1 MKYGIY
7 NAYWTH
13 EWSADYES
21 SLDAAKAASVFAAN
35 GDLDEAG
42 FYSGAWANTPIPVIL
57 VGTTSGTGSEMTRVA
72 VLTDSRGRKHSIKH
86 DLLSPALSF
95 GDSRGKEI
103 GMPMD
108 KLRRV
113 VIGTAIFTVAPALAI
128 VISVISLS
136 KKLGIPLPWM
146 RLSVVGAI
154 TYETPAAANALSAMG
169 LEWADIME
177 LTATQYVT
185 VAAVMTMGIMV
196 GIWLVPVVGKRLIS
210 GMINLEKRDKKWG
223 EIFSAALFL
232 GMISAFLGYVFD
244 SEASTLSA
252 ATLRRSERFP
262 FRLLSFCRQQYHSQR
277 PWEDSCCCG

>member
-1 MKYGIY
+1 MQFQVNHPVLFLLAGIIV
-7 NAYWTH
+7 
-13 EWSADYES
+13 
-21 SLDAAKAASVFAAN
+21 L
-35 GDLDEAG
+35 
-42 FYSGAWANTPIPVIL
+42 
-57 VGTTSGTGSEMTRVA
+57 A
-72 VLTDSRGRKHSIKH
+72 VLAQSVYF
-86 DLLSPALSF
+86 LLKAW
-95 GDSRGKEI
+95 RHGKEI

-108 KLRRV
+108 KLKR
-113 VIGTAIFTVAPALAI
+113 IALSTAIFTVAPALAI

-169 LEWADIME
+169 LEWAEITS

-196 GIWLVPVVGKRLIS
+196 GIWLVPLVGKRVIG
-210 GMINLEKRDKKWG
+210 GMISLEKRDKKWG

-244 SEASTLSA
+244 DFTSVFHGDTSGLIPPLVMLCSALTMGICALAMKKLHWRWMNDYALPISLLVGMLSA
-252 ATLRRSERFP
+252 IPITAWL
-262 FRLLSFCRQQYHSQR
+262 
-277 PWEDSCCCG
+277 G

>member
-1 MKYGIY
+1 MQFYVNHPVLFLLAGIIVLIVL
-7 NAYWTH
+7 AQ
-13 EWSADYES
+13 
-21 SLDAAKAASVFAAN
+21 SLFFLRKA
-35 GDLDEAG
+35 
-42 FYSGAWANTPIPVIL
+42 W
-57 VGTTSGTGSEMTRVA
+57 R
-72 VLTDSRGRKHSIKH
+72 RGQ
-86 DLLSPALSF
+86 
-95 GDSRGKEI
+95 EI

-244 SEASTLSA
+244 DFTDIFHGDLRGLIPPLVMFVSA
-252 ATLRRSERFP
+252 AMMGICGLAMKKLNWRWMNDYALPISLLAGMISAIPITA
-262 FRLLSFCRQQYHSQR
+262 LLS
-277 PWEDSCCCG
+277 

>member
-1 MKYGIY
+1 MQFHVNHPVLFLLAGIIVLLVL
-7 NAYWTH
+7 AQ
-13 EWSADYES
+13 
-21 SLDAAKAASVFAAN
+21 SLFFLRKA
-35 GDLDEAG
+35 
-42 FYSGAWANTPIPVIL
+42 W
-57 VGTTSGTGSEMTRVA
+57 R
-72 VLTDSRGRKHSIKH
+72 
-86 DLLSPALSF
+86 
-95 GDSRGKEI
+95 RGKEI
-103 GMPMD
+103 GMEMD

-113 VIGTAIFTVAPALAI
+113 VIGTAVFTVAPALAI

-169 LEWADIME
+169 LEWAAVQE

-196 GIWLVPVVGKRLIS
+196 GIWLVPVVGKKLIS

-244 SEASTLSA
+244 DFTGVFHGDLSGLIPPLVMLTSALAMGICALALKKLNWRWMNDYALPISLLTGMVA
-252 ATLRRSERFP
+252 AIPITA
-262 FRLLSFCRQQYHSQR
+262 LLS
-277 PWEDSCCCG
+277 

>member
-1 MKYGIY
+1 MQFYINHPVLFLLAGIIVLIVL
-7 NAYWTH
+7 AQ
-13 EWSADYES
+13 
-21 SLDAAKAASVFAAN
+21 SLFFLRKA
-35 GDLDEAG
+35 
-42 FYSGAWANTPIPVIL
+42 W
-57 VGTTSGTGSEMTRVA
+57 R
-72 VLTDSRGRKHSIKH
+72 
-86 DLLSPALSF
+86 
-95 GDSRGKEI
+95 RGKEI

-169 LEWADIME
+169 LEWADILE

-244 SEASTLSA
+244 DFTDIFHGDLRGLIPPLVMFVSA
-252 ATLRRSERFP
+252 AMMGICGLAMKKLNWRWMNDYALPISLLAGMISAIPITA
-262 FRLLSFCRQQYHSQR
+262 LLS
-277 PWEDSCCCG
+277 

>member
-1 MKYGIY
+1 MQFYVNHPVLFLLAGIIVLIVL
-7 NAYWTH
+7 AQ
-13 EWSADYES
+13 
-21 SLDAAKAASVFAAN
+21 SLFFLRKA
-35 GDLDEAG
+35 
-42 FYSGAWANTPIPVIL
+42 W
-57 VGTTSGTGSEMTRVA
+57 R
-72 VLTDSRGRKHSIKH
+72 
-86 DLLSPALSF
+86 
-95 GDSRGKEI
+95 RGKEN

-169 LEWADIME
+169 LEWAKIQE

-244 SEASTLSA
+244 DFTDVFRGDLSGLIPPLVMLVSA
-252 ATLRRSERFP
+252 AMMGICALAMKKLNWRWMNDYALPIS
-262 FRLLSFCRQQYHSQR
+262 LLAGMISAI
-277 PWEDSCCCG
+277 PITALLG

>member
-1 MKYGIY
+1 MQFHVNHPVLFLLAGIIVLLVL
-7 NAYWTH
+7 AQ
-13 EWSADYES
+13 
-21 SLDAAKAASVFAAN
+21 SLFFLRKA
-35 GDLDEAG
+35 
-42 FYSGAWANTPIPVIL
+42 W
-57 VGTTSGTGSEMTRVA
+57 R
-72 VLTDSRGRKHSIKH
+72 
-86 DLLSPALSF
+86 
-95 GDSRGKEI
+95 RGKEI
-103 GMPMD
+103 GMEMD

-113 VIGTAIFTVAPALAI
+113 VIGTAVFTIAPALAI

-169 LEWADIME
+169 LEWAAIQE

-196 GIWLVPVVGKRLIS
+196 GIWLVPVVGKKLIS

-244 SEASTLSA
+244 DFTGVFHGDMSGLIPPLVMLTSA
-252 ATLRRSERFP
+252 LAMGVCALALKKLNWRWMNDYALPIS
-262 FRLLSFCRQQYHSQR
+262 LLTGMIAAI
-277 PWEDSCCCG
+277 PITALLG

>member
-1 MKYGIY
+1 MQFYVNHPVLFLLAGIIVLIVL
-7 NAYWTH
+7 AQ
-13 EWSADYES
+13 
-21 SLDAAKAASVFAAN
+21 SLFFLRKA
-35 GDLDEAG
+35 
-42 FYSGAWANTPIPVIL
+42 W
-57 VGTTSGTGSEMTRVA
+57 R
-72 VLTDSRGRKHSIKH
+72 
-86 DLLSPALSF
+86 
-95 GDSRGKEI
+95 RGKEI

-169 LEWADIME
+169 LEWAKIQE

-244 SEASTLSA
+244 DFTDIFRGDLSGLIPPLVMLVSA
-252 ATLRRSERFP
+252 AMMGICALAMKKLNWRWMNDYALPIS
-262 FRLLSFCRQQYHSQR
+262 LLAGMISAI
-277 PWEDSCCCG
+277 PITALLG

>member
-1 MKYGIY
+1 MQFYVNHPVLFLLAGIIVLIVL
-7 NAYWTH
+7 AQ
-13 EWSADYES
+13 
-21 SLDAAKAASVFAAN
+21 SLFFLRKA
-35 GDLDEAG
+35 
-42 FYSGAWANTPIPVIL
+42 W
-57 VGTTSGTGSEMTRVA
+57 R
-72 VLTDSRGRKHSIKH
+72 
-86 DLLSPALSF
+86 
-95 GDSRGKEI
+95 RGKEI

-169 LEWADIME
+169 LEWADILE

-244 SEASTLSA
+244 DFTNIFHGDLRGLIPPLVMFVSA
-252 ATLRRSERFP
+252 AIMGICGLAMKKLNWRWMNDYALPISLLAGMISAIPITA
-262 FRLLSFCRQQYHSQR
+262 LLS
-277 PWEDSCCCG
+277 

>member
-1 MKYGIY
+1 MLIVL
-7 NAYWTH
+7 AQ
-13 EWSADYES
+13 
-21 SLDAAKAASVFAAN
+21 SLFFLRKA
-35 GDLDEAG
+35 
-42 FYSGAWANTPIPVIL
+42 W
-57 VGTTSGTGSEMTRVA
+57 R
-72 VLTDSRGRKHSIKH
+72 
-86 DLLSPALSF
+86 
-95 GDSRGKEI
+95 RGKEI

-169 LEWADIME
+169 LEWADILE

-244 SEASTLSA
+244 DFTDIFHGDLRGLIPPLVMFVSA
-252 ATLRRSERFP
+252 AMMGICGLAMKKLNWRWMNDYALPISLLAGMISAIPITA
-262 FRLLSFCRQQYHSQR
+262 LLS
-277 PWEDSCCCG
+277 

>member
-1 MKYGIY
+1 MQFYVNHPVLFLLAGIIVLIVL
-7 NAYWTH
+7 AQ
-13 EWSADYES
+13 
-21 SLDAAKAASVFAAN
+21 SLFFLRKA
-35 GDLDEAG
+35 
-42 FYSGAWANTPIPVIL
+42 W
-57 VGTTSGTGSEMTRVA
+57 R
-72 VLTDSRGRKHSIKH
+72 
-86 DLLSPALSF
+86 
-95 GDSRGKEI
+95 RGKEI

-169 LEWADIME
+169 LEWADILE

-244 SEASTLSA
+244 DFTDIFHGDLRCLIPPLVMFVSA
-252 ATLRRSERFP
+252 AMMGICGLALKKLNWRWMNDYALPISLLAGMISAIPITA
-262 FRLLSFCRQQYHSQR
+262 LLS
-277 PWEDSCCCG
+277 

>member
-1 MKYGIY
+1 MQFYVNHPVLFLLAGIIVLIVL
-7 NAYWTH
+7 AQ
-13 EWSADYES
+13 
-21 SLDAAKAASVFAAN
+21 SLFFLRKA
-35 GDLDEAG
+35 L
-42 FYSGAWANTPIPVIL
+42 
-57 VGTTSGTGSEMTRVA
+57 R
-72 VLTDSRGRKHSIKH
+72 
-86 DLLSPALSF
+86 
-95 GDSRGKEI
+95 RGKEI

-113 VIGTAIFTVAPALAI
+113 VIGTAIFTIAPALAI

-169 LEWADIME
+169 LEWAKIQE

-196 GIWLVPVVGKRLIS
+196 GIWLVPVVGKKLIS

-223 EIFSAALFL
+223 DIFSAALFL

-244 SEASTLSA
+244 DFTDIFQGDLRGLIPPLVMLVSA
-252 ATLRRSERFP
+252 AMMGICALALKKLNWRWMNDYALPISLLTGMIAAIP
-262 FRLLSFCRQQYHSQR
+262 ITALLS
-277 PWEDSCCCG
+277 

>member
-1 MKYGIY
+1 MQFYVNHPVLFLLAGIIVLIVL
-7 NAYWTH
+7 AQ
-13 EWSADYES
+13 
-21 SLDAAKAASVFAAN
+21 SLFFLRKA
-35 GDLDEAG
+35 
-42 FYSGAWANTPIPVIL
+42 W
-57 VGTTSGTGSEMTRVA
+57 R
-72 VLTDSRGRKHSIKH
+72 
-86 DLLSPALSF
+86 
-95 GDSRGKEI
+95 RGKEI

-136 KKLGIPLPWM
+136 KNLGIPLPWM

-169 LEWADIME
+169 LEWADILE

-244 SEASTLSA
+244 DFTDIFHGDLRCLIPPLVMFVSA
-252 ATLRRSERFP
+252 AMMGICGLALKKLNWRWMNDYALPISLLAGMISAIPITA
-262 FRLLSFCRQQYHSQR
+262 LLS
-277 PWEDSCCCG
+277 

>member
-1 MKYGIY
+1 MQFQVNHPVLFLLAGIIV
-7 NAYWTH
+7 
-13 EWSADYES
+13 
-21 SLDAAKAASVFAAN
+21 L
-35 GDLDEAG
+35 
-42 FYSGAWANTPIPVIL
+42 
-57 VGTTSGTGSEMTRVA
+57 A
-72 VLTDSRGRKHSIKH
+72 VLAQSVYF
-86 DLLSPALSF
+86 LLKAW
-95 GDSRGKEI
+95 RHGKEI
-103 GMPMD
+103 GMEMD
-108 KLRRV
+108 KLKR
-113 VIGTAIFTVAPALAI
+113 IALSTAIFTVAPALAI

-169 LEWADIME
+169 LEWAEITS

-196 GIWLVPVVGKRLIS
+196 GIWLVPVVGKRLIG

-244 SEASTLSA
+244 DFTSVFHGDTSGLIPPLVMLCSALTMGICALAMKKLHWRWMNDYALPISLLIGMLSA
-252 ATLRRSERFP
+252 IPITAWL
-262 FRLLSFCRQQYHSQR
+262 
-277 PWEDSCCCG
+277 G